1 MLRQLLRPPRFPSD
15 SMRTSASRFPAR
27 SVLTD
32 DLRSSSACRLLGRFP
47 ARSVPSE
54 PLRSSGSRY
63 PARSVLTDSLRSS
76 GTCRDGAL
84 LPARN
89 FDVLHAGA
97 AGAQWPQTFIAARK
111 VGALQTQADCT
122 R

>member
-32 DLRSSSACRLLGRFP
+32 NLRSSGACRLLGRFP
-47 ARSVPSE
+47 ARSVPSD
-54 PLRSSGSRY
+54 PLRSSGSRH
-63 PARSVLTDSLRSS
+63 PARSDLTDSLRSS
-76 GTCRDGAL
+76 GTCRDGSL
-84 LPARN
+84 LAVRT
-89 FDVLHAGA
+89 VEALHAGA
-97 AGAQWPQTFIAARK
+97 AGTQRPRNFIAARK